1 MSETIIAALIIAG
14 ALLICSRG
22 TTTVVGPQQAKQAG
36 HSTFPIPDSAKSE
49 RPYVIGF
56 ETADA
61 SVRILC
67 VPRLNGSP
75 EWVFY
80 QYKSGQFEEIKNL
93 AARMVVH
100 EDPEDAEAIKVRDE
114 IARRNRPA
122 VY

>member
-1 MSETIIAALIIAG
+1 MGIA
-14 ALLICSRG
+14 
-22 TTTVVGPQQAKQAG
+22 PQQSKQ
-36 HSTFPIPDSAKSE
+36 SSPSPSPFPIPDSAKSE

-100 EDPEDAEAIKVRDE
+100 EDPEDAEAIKARDE
-114 IARRNRPA
+114 VAQRNRRA